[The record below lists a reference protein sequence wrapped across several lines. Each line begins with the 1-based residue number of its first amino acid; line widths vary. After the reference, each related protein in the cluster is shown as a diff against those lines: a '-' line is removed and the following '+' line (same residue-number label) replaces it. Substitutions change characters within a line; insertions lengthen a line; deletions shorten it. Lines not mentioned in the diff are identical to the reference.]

1 MPSVSTTAQDSAPPR
16 GPLYAIGVLSLVV
29 AAFLI
34 WMIYFKGRTAAP
46 EWVSSLPAANAAF
59 NSLSALCL
67 LGGYLNIR
75 RKNRATHK
83 KFMLAATSF
92 SALFL
97 VSYITYHFSHGD
109 TLFPGQG
116 WVRPAYFTLLI
127 SHILLSMVAL
137 PLIFA
142 TLYFSLSGKFQF
154 HRKVARWTF
163 PIWMYVSVTG
173 VLVFF
178 VLRAYTGA

>member
-1 MPSVSTTAQDSAPPR
+1 MPAQDAAPSR
-16 GPLYAIGVLSLVV
+16 GVFYAIGALSVAV

-34 WMIYFKGRTAAP
+34 WLIYFKGRAAAP
-46 EWVSSLPAANAAF
+46 EWVASLPAANAAF

-67 LGGYLNIR
+67 LAGYTRIR
-75 RKNRATHK
+75 RRQVAAHK
-83 KFMLAATSF
+83 RFMLAATAF

-97 VSYITYHFSHGD
+97 VSYITYHAYYGD
-109 TLFPGQG
+109 THFPGQG

-127 SHILLSMVAL
+127 SHIGLSMVAL

-142 TLYFSLSGKFQF
+142 TLYFGLGSQFRF

-173 VLVFF
+173 VLVFL
-178 VLRAYTGA
+178 VLRSYVG

>member
-1 MPSVSTTAQDSAPPR
+1 MPLVSTPVRDSAAPR
-16 GPLYAIGVLSLVV
+16 GALYAIGGLS
-29 AAFLI
+29 AAAAGFLI
-34 WMIYFKGRTAAP
+34 WLIYFKGRAAAP
-46 EWVSSLPAANAAF
+46 AWVASLPAANATF

-67 LGGYLNIR
+67 LAGYWRIR
-75 RKNRATHK
+75 RKDRVTHRR
-83 KFMLAATSF
+83 FMLSATFF

-97 VSYITYHFSHGD
+97 VSYIVYHSYYGD
-109 TLFPGQG
+109 THFPGQG

-137 PLIFA
+137 PLIFT
-142 TLYFSLSGKFQF
+142 TLYASLSGRFGL

-173 VLVFF
+173 VAVFL
-178 VLRAYTGA
+178 VLRAYTS

>member
-1 MPSVSTTAQDSAPPR
+1 MPSLSTTARDSAPPR
-16 GPLYAIGVLSLVV
+16 GPLYAIGALSVVV

-34 WMIYFKGRTAAP
+34 CLIYFKGRSEAP
-46 EWVSSLPAANAAF
+46 DWVSSLPAANAAF
-59 NSLSALCL
+59 NSMSALCL
-67 LGGYLNIR
+67 LGGYLRIR
-75 RKNRATHK
+75 RKDRVVHK
-83 KFMLAATSF
+83 RFMLAATVF

-97 VSYITYHFSHGD
+97 VSYITYHSFHGD
-109 TLFPGQG
+109 THFPGQG
-116 WVRPAYFTLLI
+116 WVRPAYFALLI
-127 SHILLSMVAL
+127 SHIGLSMVAL
-137 PLIFA
+137 PLIFT

-178 VLRAYTGA
+178 VLRAYTG

>member
-1 MPSVSTTAQDSAPPR
+1 MPSLSTAARDSSPPR
-16 GPLYAIGVLSLVV
+16 GALYAIGALSV
-29 AAFLI
+29 AVAVFLI
-34 WMIYFKGRTAAP
+34 WLIYFKGRVAAP
-46 EWVSSLPAANAAF
+46 AWVSSLPAANAAF

-67 LGGYLNIR
+67 LGGYFNIR
-75 RKNRATHK
+75 RRNAAIHK
-83 KFMLAATSF
+83 RFMLSATAF

-97 VSYITYHFSHGD
+97 ASYITYHSYYGD
-109 TLFPGQG
+109 TRFPGQG
-116 WVRPAYFTLLI
+116 WVRPAYFALLI
-127 SHILLSMVAL
+127 SHIALSMAAL

-142 TLYFSLSGKFQF
+142 TLYFSLSGKFPF

-178 VLRAYTGA
+178 VLRAYTGE

>member
-1 MPSVSTTAQDSAPPR
+1 MPSLSTPVHDDTPPR
-16 GPLYAIGVLSLVV
+16 GALFAIGALSVLV

-34 WMIYFKGRTAAP
+34 WLIYFKGRSAAP

-67 LGGYLNIR
+67 LAGYLRIR
-75 RKNRATHK
+75 RKDKATHK
-83 KFMLAATSF
+83 RFMLAATFF

-97 VSYITYHFSHGD
+97 VSYITYHSFHGD
-109 TLFPGQG
+109 THFPGQG
-116 WVRPAYFTLLI
+116 WVRPAYFALLI
-127 SHILLSMVAL
+127 SHIGLSMVAL

-142 TLYFSLSGKFQF
+142 TLYFSLSGQFRF
-154 HRKVARWTF
+154 HRNVARWTF
-163 PIWMYVSVTG
+163 PVWMYVSVTG

-178 VLRAYTGA
+178 VLRAYTG